1 MGRRRGRTNV
11 GLVILI
17 VVVICCCCLVSSTT
31 AGAATVTTLGGEKN
45 VGPTGPDYPTGRYVK
60 LQQTTAYDGTSA
72 DNKYKIMNLAE
83 LEVYDENDKKISHR
97 RPVTM
102 SSQLSGYSGANL
114 TDGSFNNLAHT
125 KTGDQ
130 REIDWMMVDLGSEHK
145 IKAILITNR
154 TDCCKERAIGI
165 RAIVLDADKKTVK
178 STPAIVIVE
187 DSYEFVFDESKGW
200 SKPGGNET

>member
-45 VGPTGPDYPTGRYVK
+45 VGPTGPHYPTGRYVK

-83 LEVYDENDKKISHR
+83 LEVFDENEKKISHQR
-97 RPVTM
+97 SVTM
-102 SSQLSGYSGANL
+102 SSGSGGERL
-114 TDGSFNNLAHT
+114 TDGSFNN
-125 KTGDQ
+125 
-130 REIDWMMVDLGSEHK
+130 
-145 IKAILITNR
+145 
-154 TDCCKERAIGI
+154 
-165 RAIVLDADKKTVK
+165 
-178 STPAIVIVE
+178 
-187 DSYEFVFDESKGW
+187 
-200 SKPGGNET
+200 